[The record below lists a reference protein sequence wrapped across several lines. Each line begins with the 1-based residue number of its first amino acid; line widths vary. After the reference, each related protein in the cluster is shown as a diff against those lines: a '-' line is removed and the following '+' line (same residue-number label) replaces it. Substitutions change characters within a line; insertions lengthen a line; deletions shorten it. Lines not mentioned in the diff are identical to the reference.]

1 MIGLITVYPIVS
13 NSIIINISIMI
24 GLMEFIPEYHP
35 LFVGFTTL
43 EKVYGELWDHSR
55 RKFRSQ
61 TSDNMDR

>member
-35 LFVGFTTL
+35 LLLGFTTL
-43 EKVYGELWDHSR
+43 KRYMENYGIIFF
-55 RKFRSQ
+55 KK
-61 TSDNMDR
+61 